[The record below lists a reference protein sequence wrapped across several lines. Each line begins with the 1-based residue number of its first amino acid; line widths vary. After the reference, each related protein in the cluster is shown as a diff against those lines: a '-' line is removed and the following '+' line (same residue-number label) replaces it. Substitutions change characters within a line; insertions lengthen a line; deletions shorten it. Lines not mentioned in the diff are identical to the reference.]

1 MIPFLD
7 KESRGQPTGQAPDRS
22 ARVEVV
28 IENEKSA
35 KNELFELLVDL
46 DHDRVSAKQH
56 LKGKHSYIDSEY
68 MKQVEK
74 ACLANEEVQQE
85 IRTLNLPDGA
95 TVVVE
100 PWAYA
105 TDGLNDMTERVTMV
119 NPHSCHS
126 CPGTISDCFKVLVLS
141 SLS

>member
-7 KESRGQPTGQAPDRS
+7 KESRNQPTGQAPDRS

-28 IENEKSA
+28 IENEKNG

-74 ACLANEEVQQE
+74 ACLANAEVQQK

-119 NPHSCHS
+119 KHHSCQY
-126 CPGTISDCFKVLVLS
+126 CPGAISDCFKVLVLS